1 MALERQFVDQVT
13 QIMGQVQTPDVRS
26 ERGFGLLE
34 AFIAM
39 IILLVALIALAQVL
53 YAGIALAA
61 TSTPNLI
68 AREKARE
75 AVESVHTARD
85 TFVITWAQ
93 IRNVNASAD
102 CPAGT
107 TANGGGVFL
116 EGDDQTP
123 METAGAD
130 GLVNTADDAGTG
142 LEALPGPDGEFGT
155 TDDVPLTGY
164 TRQVTICDVDGNPD
178 LRQIVVTIGYDGS
191 NSVGERRR
199 RYQLT
204 TLISRFS

>member
-1 MALERQFVDQVT
+1 MDQVT
-13 QIMGQVQTPDVRS
+13 TTLRS

-39 IILLVALIALAQVL
+39 IIMMVALMALAQVM
-53 YAGIALAA
+53 YAGIGVAA

-85 TFVITWAQ
+85 TFIITWAQ
-93 IRNVNASAD
+93 VRNVNAPAG

-107 TANGGGVFL
+107 NGNGGGVFL
-116 EGDDQTP
+116 QGDDATP
-123 METAGAD
+123 MEAPGPD
-130 GLVNTADDAGTG
+130 GLVNTADDAGAGVET
-142 LEALPGPDGEFGT
+142 LPGPDGEFGT
-155 TDDVPLTGY
+155 ADDVPLVGF
-164 TRQVTICDVDGNPD
+164 TRQVTICDIVGNPD
-178 LRQIVVTIGYDGS
+178 LRQIIVTIGYEGS
-191 NSVGERRR
+191 NSAGQRRR
-199 RYQLT
+199 QYRLT